1 MIQVYVHDLNDS
13 DDNNMDEDKDSDINE
28 YDDVVLFMVLVYY
41 NIDFIY
47 VSFIIYLQQLHL

>member
-28 YDDVVLFMVLVYY
+28 YDDVVLFYGASL
-41 NIDFIY
+41 
-47 VSFIIYLQQLHL
+47 L